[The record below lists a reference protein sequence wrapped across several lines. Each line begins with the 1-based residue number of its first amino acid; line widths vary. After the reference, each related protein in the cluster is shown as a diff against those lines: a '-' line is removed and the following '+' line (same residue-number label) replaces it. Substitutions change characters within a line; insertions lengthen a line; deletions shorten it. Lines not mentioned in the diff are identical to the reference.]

1 MATPE
6 VRRAIAAARRDLAF
20 RASVDEREV
29 IVCEVK
35 ALEWP
40 DSSMG
45 CPEPHGLYEQR
56 PTPGYRIVLDAVS
69 REYEYHADTG
79 GRVVYCGKRRQG

>member
-1 MATPE
+1 
-6 VRRAIAAARRDLAF
+6 VRQAVAAARRDLAF
-20 RASVDEREV
+20 RASVPEEYV

-40 DSSMG
+40 DTSMG
-45 CPEPHGLYEQR
+45 CPEPHGTYRQQ

-69 REYEYHADTG
+69 REYEYHADRS
-79 GRVVYCGKRRQG
+79 GRLVYCGKRRQG